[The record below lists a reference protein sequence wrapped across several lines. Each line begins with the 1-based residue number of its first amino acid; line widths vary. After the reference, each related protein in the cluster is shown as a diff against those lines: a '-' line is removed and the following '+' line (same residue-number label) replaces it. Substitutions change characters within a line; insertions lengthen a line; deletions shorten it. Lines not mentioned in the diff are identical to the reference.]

1 MTPAAISGGSGGTL
15 RFFESTI
22 FKKAVMALTGALLFG
37 FVSAHLLGNL
47 QIFLGQD
54 RLNEY
59 AAFLK
64 SNAEI
69 LWGARTVLLLSVA
82 AHIIATIQ
90 LANLNKQARP
100 VGYAK
105 KNNSHSTLASR
116 TMYYSGPM
124 IAAFVVYH
132 LLHFTTGTLH
142 PDFSEHD
149 VYSNII
155 VGFQRWP
162 VAVSYLVAVGLLCMH
177 LSHGVSSMFQSLGFS
192 HPQHT
197 PRIRFVARL
206 VGILYFAGY
215 ASIPT
220 AVLVGILRAPNVR
233 L

>member
-1 MTPAAISGGSGGTL
+1 
-15 RFFESTI
+15 
-22 FKKAVMALTGALLFG
+22 MASTGAILFG
-37 FVSAHLLGNL
+37 FVTAHLLGNL
-47 QIFLGQD
+47 QIFVGQD

-59 AAFLK
+59 AAMLK

-69 LWGARTVLLLSVA
+69 LWGARSILLFCVV
-82 AHIIATIQ
+82 AHIVSTIQ
-90 LANLNKQARP
+90 LLRVNRQARP
-100 VGYAK
+100 VAYAK

-116 TMYYSGPM
+116 TMYYSGPT

-142 PDFSEHD
+142 PEFSQAD

-155 VGFQRWP
+155 LGFQRWP
-162 VAVSYLVAVGLLCMH
+162 VAIAYIVAVGLLCMH

-197 PRIRFVARL
+197 PRIRRFART
-206 VGILYFAGY
+206 VGILYFAGF
-215 ASIPT
+215 ASIPV
-220 AVLVGILRAPNVR
+220 AVITGILRAPIVH